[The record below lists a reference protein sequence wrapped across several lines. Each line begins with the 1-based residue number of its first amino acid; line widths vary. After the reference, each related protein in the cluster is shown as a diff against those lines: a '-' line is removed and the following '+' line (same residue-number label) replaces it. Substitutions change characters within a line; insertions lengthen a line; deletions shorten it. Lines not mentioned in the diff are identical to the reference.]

1 MEVTG
6 IVLAG
11 GKSSR
16 MGTDKS
22 RLELEGMT
30 VLERI
35 AEKLSKASC
44 RVVVAGREGEVLAGM
59 EAVSDQYPGRG
70 PLAGLHAGLKASGTE
85 WNIVCACDMP
95 LVNAET
101 LLALRA
107 EAAKR
112 WDEGSLLTAGGQNW
126 DAVIPVIDDR
136 RQPLLAAYHRRVLP
150 GLEERL
156 QTGRL
161 RMQDW
166 LDTINAAYVDGES
179 LAASGPRSA
188 DKVFFNMNEQDDYR
202 QVCAWIREEKSTAA
216 PRGCPAPSAGHPR
229 A

>member
-22 RLELEGMT
+22 RLDLEGIT
-30 VLERI
+30 VLEKI
-35 AEKLSKASC
+35 AEELHRA
-44 RVVVAGREGEVLAGM
+44 AGRVIAAGCNDGGVPAGL
-59 EAVSDQYPGRG
+59 ETVPDHYPEQG

-95 LVNAET
+95 LVNTES

-107 EAAKR
+107 EVAKR
-112 WDEGSLLTAGGQNW
+112 WIKEQQLTAGDGAC
-126 DAVIPVIDDR
+126 DAVIPVIGGR

-156 QTGRL
+156 QSGWL

-166 LDTINAAYVDGES
+166 LDTINAAYVDGEA
-179 LAASGPRSA
+179 LAASGPRTA
-188 DKVFFNMNEQDDYR
+188 DKVFFNMNEPDDYR
-202 QVCAWIREEKSTAA
+202 QVCAWIREEQGIRDQASDVQ
-216 PRGCPAPSAGHPR
+216 P
-229 A
+229 

>member
-22 RLELEGMT
+22 RLELDGMT
-30 VLERI
+30 VLEKI
-35 AEKLSKASC
+35 AGELQQA
-44 RVVVAGREGEVLAGM
+44 AGRVIAAGSNDSGVPADL
-59 EAVSDQYPGRG
+59 ETVPDHYPGQG
-70 PLAGLHAGLKASGTE
+70 PLAGLHAGLQASETE

-95 LVNAET
+95 LVNAEA

-112 WDEGSLLTAGGQNW
+112 WIKEGQLTAGDEAC
-126 DAVIPVIDDR
+126 DAVIPVIGGR

-156 QTGRL
+156 RTGQL

-166 LDTINAAYVDGES
+166 LDTINAAYVEGKA
-179 LAASGPRSA
+179 LAASGPLSA
-188 DKVFFNMNEQDDYR
+188 DKVFFNMNEPDDYR
-202 QVCAWIREEKSTAA
+202 RVCEWSRQEKGIGGQDS
-216 PRGCPAPSAGHPR
+216 
-229 A
+229 

>member
-30 VLERI
+30 VLEKI
-35 AEKLSKASC
+35 AGELQQAAG
-44 RVVVAGREGEVLAGM
+44 RVVAAGCKNGGVPAGL
-59 EAVSDQYPGRG
+59 ETVPDHYPGQG
-70 PLAGLHAGLKASGTE
+70 PLAGLHAGLQASETE

-107 EAAKR
+107 EVAKR
-112 WDEGSLLTAGGQNW
+112 WIKERQLTARDEAC
-126 DAVIPVIDDR
+126 DAVIPVIGGR

-166 LDTINAAYVDGES
+166 LDTINAAYVEGKA
-179 LAASGPRSA
+179 LAAPGPLSA
-188 DKVFFNMNEQDDYR
+188 DKVFFNMNEPDDYR
-202 QVCAWIREEKSTAA
+202 RVCEWIRQEKGIGGQDS
-216 PRGCPAPSAGHPR
+216 
-229 A
+229 